1 MRRNTSFEY
10 LKHICQ
16 NFYDS
21 YLIQMPPIFKKIKD
35 KMRLFTSF
43 SIFSLFDLIW
53 KFFEA

>member
-10 LKHICQ
+10 LKYICQ

-35 KMRLFTSF
+35 KVRLFTSF